1 MYKVTALPEAVAYS
15 TSNNRMNYRYQIQ
28 SEEGKVTVATT
39 LEINQVDFPVE
50 SYDTLKEFFKLAVD
64 KELEKIVL
72 EKK

>member
-1 MYKVTALPEAVAYS
+1 MYKVTALPEAVAYT